1 MNFLLVCTKTVCCR
15 SRDYQ
20 EDHVHCT
27 HCTAWV
33 SKVRGTMFPSHPRLR
48 RPCVCLFLLFIWLSA
63 SRSPKLHVRSLP
75 KKLYVLM
82 MMRPL
87 SPRRRGCVCLSRRS
101 SQEAAATCSRFAASR
116 APATEAETYR
126 YLLPAPERSSERCS
140 DSRYRDQHAPV
151 CNGRVTYTCMYI
163 HVHVHMP
170 A

>member
-15 SRDYQ
+15 STDYQ

-33 SKVRGTMFPSHPRLR
+33 SKVRGTMSPSHPRLR
-48 RPCVCLFLLFIWLSA
+48 RPCVCLFLLFEQISKTTC
-63 SRSPKLHVRSLP
+63 SIFT

-87 SPRRRGCVCLSRRS
+87 PPRRRGCVCLSRRS
-101 SQEAAATCSRFAASR
+101 SQETAATCSRFGACR